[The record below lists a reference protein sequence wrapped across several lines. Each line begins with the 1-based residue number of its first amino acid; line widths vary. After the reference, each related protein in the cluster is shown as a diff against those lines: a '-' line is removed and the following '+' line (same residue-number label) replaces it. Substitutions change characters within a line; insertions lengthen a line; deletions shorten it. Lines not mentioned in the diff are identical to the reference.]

1 MIFDLLLIFL
11 PLILLIIGG
20 YVCSTLFVI
29 SEDTLVRCV
38 TDFFMPL
45 LVFYSLLTSDI
56 NLTQTLKL
64 GGAVTFIVFV
74 QLVLAFVYC
83 RRFQMDFK
91 AFAPPIIFMNSGF
104 LGIPLMQLWQG
115 SEAMNIIVI
124 FDQVQTFYIFT
135 IGIVI
140 VSGGFTF
147 KGLVEMAKSPL
158 LWSIILG
165 FMFKYASVELPAA
178 VLKAINYCG
187 AGAPALAIFALGCS
201 LSQRKFK
208 ADLHLV
214 AGIILRIGCGFMA
227 GLAAVHIFGISGV
240 AATVVIVASSLPS
253 AVFSVMLP
261 LRYGVNA
268 QFAGGMVIVST
279 VLGII
284 TIPLVFY
291 LCELLI

>member
-11 PLILLIIGG
+11 PLILLIVGG
-20 YVCSTLFVI
+20 YVCSRLFVI
-29 SEDTLVRCV
+29 SEETLVRCV

-45 LVFYSLLTSDI
+45 LVFYSLYTSDI

-64 GGAVTFIVFV
+64 GGAVTFVV
-74 QLVLAFVYC
+74 LTLLCLAFVYC
-83 RRFQMDFK
+83 RQFQVDFK
-91 AFAPPIIFMNSGF
+91 AFAPPIVFMNSGF

-124 FDQVQTFYIFT
+124 YDQVQTFYIFT

-147 KGLVEMAKSPL
+147 KGLAEMAKSPL

-165 FMFKYASVELPAA
+165 FIFRYASIDLP
-178 VLKAINYCG
+178 VSLLKAVNYCG

-208 ADLHLV
+208 ADIHLA
-214 AGIILRIGCGFMA
+214 AGMILRVGCGFMA

-240 AATVVIVASSLPS
+240 TGTVVIVASSLPS

-261 LRYGVNA
+261 LRYGINA
-268 QFAGGMVIVST
+268 QFAGGMVLAST
-279 VLGII
+279 VLSII

-291 LCELLI
+291 LCELLK

>member
-45 LVFYSLLTSDI
+45 LVFYSLLTSDS

-140 VSGGFTF
+140 VSGGFTL
-147 KGLVEMAKSPL
+147 KGMAEMAKSPL

-165 FMFKYASVELPAA
+165 FIFRYASIDLPAA
-178 VLKAINYCG
+178 LLKAINYCG

-214 AGIILRIGCGFMA
+214 AGIILRIGCGFIA

-268 QFAGGMVIVST
+268 QFAGGMVLVST

-284 TIPLVFY
+284 TIPLVFF
-291 LCELLI
+291 LSELLM

>member
-1 MIFDLLLIFL
+1 MIFNLLLIFL

-29 SEDTLVRCV
+29 SEETLVRCV

-45 LVFYSLLTSDI
+45 LVFYSLYTSDI
-56 NLTQTLKL
+56 TLTQTLKL
-64 GGAVTFIVFV
+64 GGAVS
-74 QLVLAFVYC
+74 LVVLVLLFLAFVYC
-83 RRFQMDFK
+83 RRFKVDFK

-124 FDQVQTFYIFT
+124 YDQVQTFYIFT
-135 IGIVI
+135 LGIVI

-147 KGLVEMAKSPL
+147 KGVAEMAKSPL
-158 LWSIILG
+158 LWAIILG
-165 FMFKYASVELPAA
+165 FVFKYASVNLP
-178 VLKAINYCG
+178 VPLLKAIDYCG

-201 LSQRKFK
+201 LSKRKIK
-208 ADLHLV
+208 ADVHLV
-214 AGIILRIGCGFMA
+214 AGIILRTGFGFMV
-227 GLAAVHIFGISGV
+227 GLATVHIFGISGV
-240 AATVVIVASSLPS
+240 ARTVVIVGSSLPS

-268 QFAGGMVIVST
+268 QFAGGMVLATT
-279 VLGII
+279 VLSII

-291 LCELLI
+291 FSELL